1 MDPEHF
7 EGSSTRTVTSVAL
20 RRYRDVLVKF
30 VDWYNSQPDGPLPA
44 RMNND
49 MFLNARDAAEALNTI
64 IETPERS

>member
-20 RRYRDVLVKF
+20 RRYRDVLTRF
-30 VDWYNSQPDGPLPA
+30 VDWYNAQPDGPLPA
-44 RMNND
+44 GMNNG
-49 MFLNARDAAEALNTI
+49 MFLDGRDEAEKLNVI